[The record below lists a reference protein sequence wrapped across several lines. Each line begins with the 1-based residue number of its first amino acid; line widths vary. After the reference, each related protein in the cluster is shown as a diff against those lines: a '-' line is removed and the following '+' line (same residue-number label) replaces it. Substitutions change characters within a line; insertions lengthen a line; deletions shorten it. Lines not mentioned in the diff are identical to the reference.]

1 MVVEMAEKRM
11 FTQKIIDSDAFL
23 DMPLST
29 QALYFHLNMRA
40 DDDGFV
46 NNPKRIQRTIGAS
59 EDDLKLL
66 IVKRFVICFENGV
79 IVIKHWRMQNTL
91 RKDRYTPTQYQEEL
105 SRLKIKEN
113 KSYTEKL
120 EDEELPEFIESTVI
134 DEKDRKETIENFF
147 EKLWT
152 IYPLK
157 KGKGQISYKQKARL
171 YKIGETEMLRAISR
185 YKDELEKDKW
195 RKAQNGST
203 FFNNGYI
210 DYLDNNY
217 VPNDNDEKLKR
228 RARESVNNKF
238 NDFEQRNYNY
248 DELEKELLSDE
259 GDRDVKNK

>member
-1 MVVEMAEKRM
+1 MAEKRM

-79 IVIKHWRMQNTL
+79 IVIKHWRMHNTL

-134 DEKDRKETIENFF
+134 DEKDRKETVENFF

-157 KGKGQISYKQKARL
+157 KGKGQISHKQKTRL

-228 RARESVNNKF
+228 ISRESVNNKF